1 MARMPQIPEPEITN
15 RPDSRVGRP
24 ETPDIDA
31 ITQPLQ
37 MGANVAEN
45 AGNQL
50 ERLQDERDAATAKLR
65 KVADATT
72 AEQMK
77 GDHEEKLRN
86 LADQLHQQLWTT
98 PEQFPE
104 AFRQQSQEMTDSELK
119 AMSPGVTSIASEK
132 YATVDNQHLTM
143 AHGWMLG
150 RTAQMA
156 KDNVFKLQQSSVRT
170 AQSAATIPGLTVAIA
185 NARKTLGPLLPQI
198 HGENAEKVSEDT
210 AYKQASAWVESNGPS
225 NPVGVR
231 AAIDDAIK
239 TKSGPLWDNIPEA
252 KLLKYQKESESWG
265 KGYGERQRGQ
275 VAAEAIDFN
284 TKTLDLF
291 HSKELDTKA
300 FYQMRDSLTQKQLK
314 IEHDPQYKNNPDE
327 RVKQNEIVQTQIDTM
342 EALKSASQGGGHWNG
357 KFDAKKTTALFN
369 RFEALSKSDQRA
381 PNDLL
386 KVLQVQRDL
395 ADAQAHHWIAPG
407 DADTLTRSLRL
418 MTGKQLSKSSG
429 AQNMGPIKSPISP
442 DTVRTMGASSLDSY
456 MQSGAYGKLSPEET
470 TQMRVEYHH
479 LVTDAGENA
488 RNVDEN
494 AAKKMAQL
502 AIQHVLARNRKVT
515 PQAAGE

>member
-1 MARMPQIPEPEITN
+1 MARMPQIPEPNISN
-15 RPDSRVGRP
+15 RPDSRVGRT
-24 ETPDIDA
+24 ETPDIEA
-31 ITQPLQ
+31 ITQPFQ
-37 MGANVAEN
+37 MGANALES
-45 AGNQL
+45 AGSEL
-50 ERLQDERDAATAKLR
+50 ERLQDQRDTATAKLQ

-104 AFRQQSQEMTDSELK
+104 SFRQQSLELTDSELK
-119 AMSPGVTSIASEK
+119 AMSPGVASIASEK
-132 YATVDNQHLTM
+132 YAAVDAQHLTL

-170 AQSAATIPGLTVAIA
+170 AQSAATVPGLALAIT
-185 NARKTLGPLLPQI
+185 NTKKDLGPLLPHI
-198 HGENAEKVSEDT
+198 HGENAEKVAEDT
-210 AYKQASAWVESNGPS
+210 AHNQASAWVESNGPT
-225 NPVGVR
+225 NPSGVR

-252 KLLKYQKESESWG
+252 KLLKYQKESESW
-265 KGYGERQRGQ
+265 KHGYGERQRGQ
-275 VAAEAIDFN
+275 VAAEAVDFN
-284 TKTLDLF
+284 TKTLEMF

-314 IEHDPQYKNNPDE
+314 IEHDPQYKDNPDE
-327 RVKQNEIVQTQIDTM
+327 RVKQKEIVQTQIDTM

-357 KFDAKKTTALFN
+357 KFDPKKTAALFT

-386 KVLQVQRDL
+386 KVLQVQRDV
-395 ADAQAHHWIAPG
+395 AQAQEHHWIAPG
-407 DADTLTRSLRL
+407 DAETLTRSLRL

-429 AQNMGPIKSPISP
+429 AQNMGPIKSPITP
-442 DTVRTMGASSLDSY
+442 DSVRTMGASALDSY
-456 MQSGAYGKLSPEET
+456 MQSGAYGRLSPDET

-479 LVTDAGENA
+479 LVTDAGENG

-494 AAKKMAQL
+494 AAKKIAQL
-502 AIQHVLARNRKVT
+502 SIQHVLARHKKS
-515 PQAAGE
+515 PAAGE